1 MKGIRAL
8 AGILILTF
16 SFSLPS
22 YARPSHQESIQ
33 ADIDKLLINGDYSYR
48 ILTISEAIDNIIDV
62 SLIPPYR
69 EFPNIILFKVNPKD
83 GSLKRIYEALCLGI
97 QDEPSKLLDLHTIGY
112 AIDFKINEDA
122 PISLNDKATKT
133 VIETFEINGGAI
145 VLYGKFFHSHSGQKT
160 HDRYL
165 IDKTQYKKFALAL
178 LGERYNE
185 YPDQECTM
193 YDTPNLRD
201 VTFLKK
207 DDKYTIVAKTSNKQ
221 KWTVT
226 FSGID
231 ADNRYLTDKV
241 ISVEKSR

>member
-1 MKGIRAL
+1 MKAKS
-8 AGILILTF
+8 AFAAILILT
-16 SFSLPS
+16 L
-22 YARPSHQESIQ
+22 ALLSHAKPGYQESIHSE
-33 ADIDKLLINGDYSYR
+33 IDKLLINGDYSYK
-48 ILTISEAIDNIIDV
+48 ILSISEAIDNVIAV

-112 AIDFKINEDA
+112 AIDFKIN
-122 PISLNDKATKT
+122 NDKTTKT
-133 VIETFEINGGAI
+133 VIETFEENGGAI

-185 YPDQECTM
+185 YPDQECMM
-193 YDTPNLRD
+193 YDTPNLRE
-201 VTFLKK
+201 VKFSKK
-207 DDKYTIVAKTSNKQ
+207 NDKYHIVASTSNKQ

-226 FSGID
+226 FKDID
-231 ADNRYLTDKV
+231 ADNKYLIDKS
-241 ISVEKSR
+241 ISVDKGR

>member
-1 MKGIRAL
+1 MKGLSAL

-16 SFSLPS
+16 ALSSSAKPG
-22 YARPSHQESIQ
+22 YQESIQ
-33 ADIDKLLINGDYSYR
+33 SEIDGLLIEGDYSYK
-48 ILTISEAIDNIIDV
+48 ILSISETIDNVIAV

-69 EFPNIILFKVNPKD
+69 EFPNIILFRVNPKD

-97 QDEPSKLLDLHTIGY
+97 QDEPSRLLDLHTIGF

-122 PISLNDKATKT
+122 PISLNDKTTKT
-133 VIETFEINGGAI
+133 VIETFEKNGGAI

-165 IDKTQYKKFALAL
+165 IDKSQYKKFALAL

-193 YDTPNLRD
+193 YDTPNLQE
-201 VTFLKK
+201 VTFFKK
-207 DDKYTIVAKTSNKQ
+207 HDKYNIVAKTSNKQ

-226 FSGID
+226 FKDIN
-231 ADNRYLTDKV
+231 ADNRYLVDKV